1 MTNKERQAALDR
13 NKWTESAREHC
24 DLSGA
29 MVYCEFCE
37 AQHGAQCAASQAERE
52 AGSLCAKAHNRMTRK
67 KV

>member
-1 MTNKERQAALDR
+1 MTNKERQAALDK

-29 MVYCEFCE
+29 MGYCFYCK
-37 AQHGAQCAASQAERE
+37 AQHGAQCAASQVERE
-52 AGSLCAKAHNRMTRK
+52 AGSLCAKANNRMTRK